1 MGNQYVDIDI
11 TRLWV
16 YCGPYMDKIN
26 IYNTVMDRL
35 HNRNVTQ
42 RTLAQ
47 QTGVPFSTLVK
58 ISQGSVKHPSVHT
71 IQRLYDFFERE
82 VA

>member
-1 MGNQYVDIDI
+1 MDIDI

-26 IYNTVMDRL
+26 IYKTVMHRL
-35 HNRNVTQ
+35 QNRTMTQ
-42 RTLAQ
+42 RALAQ

-58 ISQGSVKHPSVHT
+58 ITQGSIKDPSVHT
-71 IQRLYDFFERE
+71 IQRLYDYFRE

>member
-1 MGNQYVDIDI
+1 
-11 TRLWV
+11 
-16 YCGPYMDKIN
+16 MDKIN